1 VSDPLG
7 QDTKQV
13 IELSDGRIQVNNE
26 HQTSLPDVWAAGDC
40 VPGEDLTVS
49 AVQGGK
55 IAAHSIDRALR
66 S

>member
-1 VSDPLG
+1 M
-7 QDTKQV
+7 
-13 IELSDGRIQVNNE
+13 IRVNAE
-26 HQTSLPDVWAAGDC
+26 HQTSLPGVWAAGDC